1 MTDFGWLDANI
12 FVHVLFRQD
21 PQRARCMEII
31 GALRDRVG
39 TGWLDPVVLHEL
51 TYVVGR
57 LPQFPDRAAVFEYLN
72 SILALDAVHADDKDT
87 LSETLSVWAAT
98 DGLGFADAR
107 LTVLARR
114 RGMSVCSANGRDFRG
129 VANSF
134 DPKAD

>member
-21 PQRARCMEII
+21 SQRARCRDIVA
-31 GALRDRVG
+31 ALRDGRG

-57 LPQFPDRAAVFEYLN
+57 LRQFPDRAAVFEYLN
-72 SILALDAVHADDKDT
+72 SILALDAVKADDKDA
-87 LSETLSVWAAT
+87 LCETLSVWPAT

-129 VANSF
+129 IANSF
-134 DPKAD
+134 GPQAE